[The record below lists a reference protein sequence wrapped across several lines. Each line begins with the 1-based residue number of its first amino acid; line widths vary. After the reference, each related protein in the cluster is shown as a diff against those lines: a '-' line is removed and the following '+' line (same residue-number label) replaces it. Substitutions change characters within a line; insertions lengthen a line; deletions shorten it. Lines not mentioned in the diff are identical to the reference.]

1 MAKRIRLIPWLDT
14 SQLKKQLEQLWK
26 NPQKIKVDIDDG
38 SISSTDRNIQQM
50 NKTVA
55 NSNSAFGKL
64 KNSITNTFSSA
75 KIAMTGYLMVLNEI
89 HKAGQN
95 AKQTIQDIDKAIT
108 DLSIATNQSR
118 ESVAGLVKDYNNYAK
133 TLKSTTTQIT
143 SAADDY
149 LRAGKSMN
157 EAQALIKDS
166 IMLSKLGQLDSA
178 EATEDL
184 LATMN
189 GFEMSIEE
197 VEKALDAMVA
207 IDMEAATSSGD
218 IATALKYC
226 ASSADVAGLSFN
238 KLAAMIGAVQDKTQ
252 QSAQTIGTFMNT
264 LLSRYRDV
272 KIGRFVDDDG
282 ESLSDVESVLGSL
295 NIQLRDSK
303 EEFRDFETVID
314 EVAQSWDSYSSVQ
327 QAAIAKA
334 FSGTRQQNRFIA
346 LMEGYNKTLEL
357 TEVAANSAGTAV
369 EKFNSAYMNSLE
381 AKQNALQ
388 ASFESMVINSDFDE
402 IYSGILDA
410 TTALVDFINQTNA
423 LKGVFAGLA
432 VSSGIKFFMSAKTGA
447 TEAYIAL
454 NKFSNALKIA
464 KQTNISTADFDRLL
478 LLSNNLSASQ
488 MKLLLASKSLSTAQK
503 ELILTNSGLSSAEAK
518 LQLQTWGMVS
528 AETGL
533 TATTTSLGMAFKGL
547 MSTLIANPF
556 ILITTLVSGAVMAYQ
571 SYNQK
576 LEETR
581 QKNIEAS
588 EAAIEHAKSLQELYT
603 KYNRLASIQGRTT
616 SEEEEFKTVVED
628 ITKALGNKAAA
639 LEGLTAGTNEY
650 ADALAK
656 ATKEELLSASVDA
669 TVGRKSAEEELQ
681 NAIWDQWKGSLI
693 TVDSNSKGNSLSEE
707 AQKAVDIVSDAL
719 KDFETINRT
728 WNNLSWDGA
737 THDDP
742 VAIFEYYN
750 ALIKAREQL
759 VLASQDDEELLN
771 TEIYKDMNSAINTTS
786 ESLDS
791 YIEKLYEEEKMLCM
805 AQNSIPSTTEE
816 YKAMEATM
824 VNIAGESVDLQNK
837 FKELLSADFSSLAV
851 DIESV
856 DDAISDTATQVQTAF
871 PLFNQLTAS
880 QEELDK
886 FQSSVKSAYDAYSTL
901 MSGNYS
907 SSELLDSIQ
916 DISKAVS
923 EMGGTLNWE
932 FIDGQTNSLKLL
944 GDTIEYVSQKYAESV
959 LSGAGI
965 DIDSKFGQMLA
976 NNIIQAQK
984 ASTQLEVLNDQIDSL
999 QGAYSDLTDIIE
1011 SYNETGYITFDHLQ
1025 TLLDMEPQYLACLI
1039 DENGQLQLNKE
1050 AMTELANERLNDAEA
1065 QAIQQAIAELGMLTL
1080 QDETNAVNENA
1091 QAFTNA
1097 ISDLAGYNAELA
1109 NTIAEATVG
1118 AAAIRDLNAAI
1129 SGAEAGG
1136 ATDDQIG
1143 TVLDNLNT
1151 KLQLIDNVRD
1161 KVNSGGL
1168 ESAFKG
1174 ATKAA
1179 GSAGK
1184 KAADAYLESFQKEY
1198 DHLKDLLN
1206 RGKISESQYLSDL
1219 RSLYTRY
1226 FADRKEYL
1234 DEFNKYEREY
1244 LEGMKSLYDS
1254 ALSGISTLLNK
1265 RISAANESKSN
1276 AISAIEEE
1284 KTAVLDAIRDEQKAR
1299 VKAVE
1304 EQKKLLEDQIKEIDK
1319 QIKSKQK
1326 IIDSINDEIQ
1336 AMKDANDQR
1345 KRELT
1350 LQEALYN
1357 QRRAEEQH
1365 NILQYSEEKGFA
1377 YVNDSSEARKAK
1389 EEVDQAQ
1396 FEIDVANKE
1405 KQISLIEKE
1414 IDLLEERKSEINE
1427 QIDLLDDQISQIN
1440 EYYEEL
1446 ISNTEK
1452 MYDNMIKDAEKYWD
1466 SIIKGLEQTKSKWE
1480 ELAEVEQI
1488 AKAWSAIEQVFG
1500 ELGYTVE
1507 DVLNGSGE
1515 AFEDFKSKY
1524 IALLSDMNSNA
1535 SFAEGLSYASGVA
1548 KEELGSF
1555 LDKTKE
1561 TADGLDE
1568 LGDKA
1573 SEIDPITDSINN
1585 LSDSASTAG
1594 KSVSDT
1600 ATNLDTAAT
1609 NAGTLRDNLSDV
1621 NTTISEEQS
1630 AFDNLKKT
1638 IDDVIQAINDKIT
1651 AIKEEQ
1657 NVVGIATSS
1666 EMADFLLLRDKILEV
1681 KESIDE
1687 VSTTVTDLDAKTL
1700 NNITNSFQL
1709 LYDKIMLV
1717 SGALGSGIEGEGEG
1731 VTNSIS
1737 SAIEALNNI
1746 SLEEGII
1753 AQFNNL
1759 KTAVDEVTAAIGGGG
1774 ESSGGE
1780 GEGGGSASG
1789 NSGSGGGESEGGSG
1803 GSLTDAITQM
1813 GETANEVI
1821 GEPNAEGDG
1830 TVIGEFGSMKTAVNE
1845 VSEAIGVGGEEGSDG
1860 GGEGGDD
1867 GTLIGSINDLGTTTE
1882 EVVGERGEE
1891 DTIIGR
1897 FEQFRDVIGEAD
1909 AHVKS
1914 ISEGLDEIDGKEV
1927 ECTIKIKI
1935 ETSGGGLGG
1944 LGLVNGSMNLNSATY
1959 TARYGAAHV
1968 EGTALVSGNWAL
1980 QSEERN
1986 ALVGELGRE
1995 LIVFPDGHFETV
2007 GDTGAQFVNIPR
2019 NSIVFNH
2026 LQTEALLKNGHI
2038 SGRGKAY
2045 ADGTV
2050 GDKFASGVLRPLQP
2064 GDRAYEFQQKMNEY
2078 LARTGE
2084 DVKAMLTPVNAM
2096 QKNMEQMTQAL
2107 NTVNNISNNRT
2118 QSITIGDIHVTCPG
2132 VTSAEVANQVGVE
2145 LERQF
2150 RGLSLAALQESM
2162 KR

>member
-95 AKQTIQDIDKAIT
+95 AKQTIIDLDKAVSDLSVALNGTREEAAEYVRTLNQQAIELKTTTNSVVEASDAWLRQGRSIKETETLIRDSLVLSKVGKIQSADATDYLTSALNGYKLEAEDAISVIDKLTAV
-108 DLSIATNQSR
+108 DAKSASEAGGLALAMSR
-118 ESVAGLVKDYNNYAK
+118 TA
-133 TLKSTTTQIT
+133 
-143 SAADDY
+143 SAADMAGVSMDK
-149 LRAGKSMN
+149 LIGWIATVKEVSRDADQVVGNMMKTMLSRMNQVKAGKFIDEETGEALNDMEKVLNKVGIAMRDANGQFISSEIILDELGQRFNEFDSVTQRAIATQLGGAYQYEKVIALLSNYSKALEYAEIASESSGSAMKKFEESYLGSI
-157 EAQALIKDS
+157 EAQI
-166 IMLSKLGQLDSA
+166 
-178 EATEDL
+178 
-184 LATMN
+184 
-189 GFEMSIEE
+189 
-197 VEKALDAMVA
+197 
-207 IDMEAATSSGD
+207 
-218 IATALKYC
+218 
-226 ASSADVAGLSFN
+226 
-238 KLAAMIGAVQDKTQ
+238 
-252 QSAQTIGTFMNT
+252 
-264 LLSRYRDV
+264 
-272 KIGRFVDDDG
+272 
-282 ESLSDVESVLGSL
+282 
-295 NIQLRDSK
+295 
-303 EEFRDFETVID
+303 
-314 EVAQSWDSYSSVQ
+314 
-327 QAAIAKA
+327 
-334 FSGTRQQNRFIA
+334 
-346 LMEGYNKTLEL
+346 
-357 TEVAANSAGTAV
+357 
-369 EKFNSAYMNSLE
+369 
-381 AKQNALQ
+381 NALQ
-388 ASFESMVINSDFDE
+388 ASFQSLIINSDLSE
-402 IYSGILDA
+402 VYSNILSA

-454 NKFSNALKIA
+454 NKFSHALKIA

-488 MKLLLASKSLSTAQK
+488 MKLLLSSKNLSTAQK
-503 ELILTNSGLSSAEAK
+503 ELILTNSGLSSSEAK

-533 TATTTSLGMAFKGL
+533 TAATTTLGTAFKGL
-547 MSTLIANPF
+547 MATFAANP
-556 ILITTLVSGAVMAYQ
+556 IMLVTMAVSGAVMAYQ

-588 EAAIEHAKSLQELYT
+588 EAAIEHAKSLQELYAE
-603 KYNRLASIQGRTT
+603 YNRLASIQGRTT
-616 SEEEEFKTVVED
+616 SEEEEFKTAVED

-681 NAIWDQWKGSLI
+681 NAIWDRWKGSLI
-693 TVDSNSKGNSLSEE
+693 SVDANSKGNALSEE

-728 WNNLSWDGA
+728 WNNLSWDGT

-759 VLASQDDEELLN
+759 VLASKDDEELLN
-771 TEIYKDMNSAINTTS
+771 TEIYKDMNSAINTMS

-791 YIEKLYEEEKMLCM
+791 YIEKLYEEEKMLYM

-816 YKAMEATM
+816 YKTMEAAM
-824 VNIAGESVDLQNK
+824 VNVAGESVDLQNK

-871 PLFNQLTAS
+871 PLFNQLTTS
-880 QEELDK
+880 QGELDK
-886 FQSSVKSAYDAYSTL
+886 FKSSVKSAYDAYSTL

-916 DISKAVS
+916 DISKAAS
-923 EMGGTLNWE
+923 DMGGMIDFE
-932 FIDGQTNSLKLL
+932 FIDSQSNSLKLL

-965 DIDSKFGQMLA
+965 DVNSEFGQMLA
-976 NNIIQAQK
+976 NNIIQVQK

-999 QGAYSDLTDIIE
+999 QGAYSDLTDIVK
-1011 SYNETGYITFDHLQ
+1011 SYNETGYITFDQLQ

-1050 AMTELANERLNDAEA
+1050 AMTELANQRLNDAEA

-1097 ISDLAGYNAELA
+1097 IDDLAGYNAELA

-1168 ESAFKG
+1168 GDALKG
-1174 ATKAA
+1174 AAK
-1179 GSAGK
+1179 SAGK
-1184 KAADAYLESFQKEY
+1184 KSGDAYVEAFEEELSHLQDLRDRGVIDEAEY
-1198 DHLKDLLN
+1198 LN
-1206 RGKISESQYLSDL
+1206 RL
-1219 RSLYTRY
+1219 RTLYTRY

-1234 DEFNKYEREY
+1234 DEFNKYERQY
-1244 LEGMKSLYDS
+1244 LEGMKSLYES
-1254 ALSGISTLLNK
+1254 ALSGINTLLNK

-1284 KTAVLDAIRDEQKAR
+1284 KTAVLDAIKEEQKAR

-1304 EQKKLLEDQIKEIDK
+1304 DQKKLLENQIKEIEK

-1326 IIDSINDEIQ
+1326 VIDSINEEIQ

-1365 NILQYSEEKGFA
+1365 NILQYSEEKGVT
-1377 YVNDSSEARKAK
+1377 YVNNSDEARKAK
-1389 EEVDQAQ
+1389 EDVDQAQ
-1396 FEIDVANKE
+1396 FEIDVANRE
-1405 KQISLIEKE
+1405 KQVSLIKKE
-1414 IDLLEERKSEINE
+1414 VDLLNERKESINE
-1427 QIDLLDDQISQIN
+1427 QIDLLNDQISQIN
-1440 EYYEEL
+1440 DYYSEL

-1466 SIIKGLEQTKSKWE
+1466 SIIKGWEQTKSRYE

-1524 IALLSDMNSNA
+1524 ISVLSDMNSNA

-1568 LGDKA
+1568 LGAKGTELDSVA
-1573 SEIDPITDSINN
+1573 SSMDS
-1585 LSDSASTAG
+1585 LSGSASTA
-1594 KSVSDT
+1594 SQTVSDT
-1600 ATNLDTAAT
+1600 AVNLDTAAT
-1609 NAGTLRDNLSDV
+1609 NAGILKDNLTDV
-1621 NTTISEEQS
+1621 NTAISDEQT
-1630 AFDNLKKT
+1630 AFSDLKQT
-1638 IDDVIQAINDKIT
+1638 IDEVIQDINDKIT
-1651 AIKEEQ
+1651 AIQEEQ
-1657 NVVGIATSS
+1657 RIVGIATSS
-1666 EMADFLLLRDKILEV
+1666 EIADFLLLIDKILEV
-1681 KESIDE
+1681 KEVITELGDM
-1687 VSTTVTDLDAKTL
+1687 VTDLDSKTL
-1700 NNITNSFQL
+1700 DNITNSFQQ
-1709 LYDKIMLV
+1709 LYDKIIIV
-1717 SGALGSGIEGEGEG
+1717 SGALGSGIEGSGEG
-1731 VTNSIS
+1731 VTNSIA
-1737 SAIEALNNI
+1737 SAIQALNDI
-1746 SLEEGII
+1746 SFEEGII

-1759 KTAVDEVTAAIGGGG
+1759 KDAIDAVTAAIGGC
-1774 ESSGGE
+1774 ESSSSEGQGGS
-1780 GEGGGSASG
+1780 SASG
-1789 NSGSGGGESEGGSG
+1789 SSSSSGGESEGGSG
-1803 GSLTDAITQM
+1803 GSLTDAITIM

-1821 GEPNAEGDG
+1821 GEPQAEGDG
-1830 TVIGEFGSMKTAVNE
+1830 TVIGEFGSMKTAVND
-1845 VSEAIGVGGEEGSDG
+1845 VTEAIGIGGEEGSGDG
-1860 GGEGGDD
+1860 GGQGEDN
-1867 GTLIGSINDLGTTTE
+1867 GTLIGSINDLGTTSE
-1882 EVVGERGEE
+1882 ETLGESGG
-1891 DTIIGR
+1891 DGVIGR
-1897 FEQFRDVIGEAD
+1897 FEQFRDVIGEANE
-1909 AHVKS
+1909 HVHS
-1914 ISEGLDEIDGKEV
+1914 ISDGLAAIDGQEV
-1927 ECTIKIKI
+1927 ECTIKVNI
-1935 ETSGGGLGG
+1935 ETSGGIGG
-1944 LGLVNGSMNLNSATY
+1944 LGFVNGSMNLDSAEY
-1959 TARYGAAHV
+1959 NAKYGAAHV
-1968 EGTALVSGNWAL
+1968 EGTALVSGNWAV
-1980 QSEERN
+1980 QSEEKN
-1986 ALVGELGRE
+1986 ALLAEIGPEIVVRDGRYHVIGLNGAE
-1995 LIVFPDGHFETV
+1995 MFNIKP
-2007 GDTGAQFVNIPR
+2007 GD
-2019 NSIVFNH
+2019 IVFNAE
-2026 LQTEALLKNGHI
+2026 QSAALLKYGKI

-2050 GDKFASGVLRPLQP
+2050 GDKFASGVFRPLQP
-2064 GDRAYEFQQKMNEY
+2064 GDHMYELLQKMNEH
-2078 LARTGE
+2078 LAKTGE
-2084 DVKAMLTPVNAM
+2084 DVHSFLTPISAM
-2096 QKNMEQMTQAL
+2096 HQNMEQMANAV
-2107 NTVNNISNNRT
+2107 NTINNINNSNNRMQNVNNEFHISLPNINDST
-2118 QSITIGDIHVTCPG
+2118 KADALFRDLQSI
-2132 VTSAEVANQVGVE
+2132 
-2145 LERQF
+2145 
-2150 RGLSLAALQESM
+2150 ALKKEQYL
-2162 KR
+2162 